1 MQLTLSAYLVGF
13 ALGQIGYGPISD
25 WYGRRSGLLVALVC
39 YCLGSLICLFAPS
52 IEVLIGARVLQ
63 AFGGSG
69 AIVLARAVVRDFYSG
84 ARAGKEL
91 SMMGLVMAFGPVSAP
106 LIGGALHT
114 LFGWRSAFAALL
126 AFGLALAITVVRKL
140 PETLAGKPDV
150 GMSLSSMLAGYRDLI
165 RIRDFNLYVLIG
177 AASYT
182 GLIAWLVSVP
192 FIFQNRFGLT
202 PFMMSLSISASA
214 VGYLIG
220 TLIATRIVVR
230 TGIVRTMGLGAMV
243 MLAGALAICAAVAL
257 DVNSVIPLT
266 IAVGLNLVGFGLL
279 FPQAMAGGLSCAA
292 ERAGAASSLLGFA
305 PQVSA
310 AILERL
316 GGGLDRVGCLAGG
329 ACGAG
334 DGDPGAAAVAAA
346 AAGAITAGLALTC
359 ARTGDRAASYPC
371 RHCGSQSRLC
381 CGRGSNPA
389 VPDESLDTILA
400 RPAHRSATP
409 SRGTAARSR
418 HERRA
423 GWRPAHCDAHS
434 S

>member
-1 MQLTLSAYLVGF
+1 MLKPNTFALTALLAALTALAPLSTDLYLSTLPDIGRAFGVTPSRVQLTLSAYLVGF
-13 ALGQIGYGPISD
+13 ALGQISYGPISD
-25 WYGRRSGLLVALVC
+25 WYGRRSGLLVALCC

-126 AFGLALAITVVRKL
+126 AFGIGLTVTVARKL
-140 PETLAGKPDV
+140 PETLAEKPDV
-150 GMSLSSMLAGYRDLI
+150 GMSLSSMLAGYRALV
-165 RIRDFNLYVLIG
+165 RTRDFNLYLMIG

-182 GLIAWLVSVP
+182 GLIAWLASVP

-202 PFMMSLSISASA
+202 PFMLSLSISASA
-214 VGYLIG
+214 IGYLIG
-220 TLIATRIVVR
+220 TMIATRIVVR
-230 TGIVRTMGLGAMV
+230 TGIVRTMGLGAVV
-243 MLAGALAICAAVAL
+243 MLAGALAICAAVAI

-310 AILERL
+310 AILSAWVVASIASGAWPAAL
-316 GGGLDRVGCLAGG
+316 AVLAMAMLVVLLWLPLQLAPSQRV
-329 ACGAG
+329 
-334 DGDPGAAAVAAA
+334 
-346 AAGAITAGLALTC
+346 
-359 ARTGDRAASYPC
+359 
-371 RHCGSQSRLC
+371 
-381 CGRGSNPA
+381 
-389 VPDESLDTILA
+389 
-400 RPAHRSATP
+400 
-409 SRGTAARSR
+409 
-418 HERRA
+418 
-423 GWRPAHCDAHS
+423 
-434 S
+434 